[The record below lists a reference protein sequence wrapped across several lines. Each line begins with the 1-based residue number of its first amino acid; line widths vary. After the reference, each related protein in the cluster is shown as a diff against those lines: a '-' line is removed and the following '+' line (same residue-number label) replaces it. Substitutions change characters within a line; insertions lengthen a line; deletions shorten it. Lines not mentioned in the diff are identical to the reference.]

1 MNNPVGGLGG
11 MAREDSRGLGNL
23 EREDSRGLGNLGAL
37 QFGND
42 LY

>member
-1 MNNPVGGLGG
+1 MNNSAGGLGG
-11 MAREDSRGLGNL
+11 MVREDSRGLGNL
-23 EREDSRGLGNLGAL
+23 EREDSRGLGNLGNL